1 MEKKQTT
8 LLEIFCAG
16 VPIMHIVRI
25 VRQDPSIINNQK
37 PRMYRFLWSYLI
49 LVDWLPDDLI
59 SICVKGY

>member
-1 MEKKQTT
+1 
-8 LLEIFCAG
+8 
-16 VPIMHIVRI
+16 MHIVPI

-49 LVDWLPDDLI
+49 LVDWLRDYLI